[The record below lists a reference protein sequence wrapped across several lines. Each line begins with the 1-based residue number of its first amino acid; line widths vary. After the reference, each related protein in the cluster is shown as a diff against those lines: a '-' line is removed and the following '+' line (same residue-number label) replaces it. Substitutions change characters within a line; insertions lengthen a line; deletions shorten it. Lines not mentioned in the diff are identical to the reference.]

1 MGVVV
6 EENMVTDTGKG
17 VIETLAAEQ
26 DNFMNQL
33 HSSVDEA
40 VRHELDRLK
49 VEEGIVPTCKAGCF
63 QCCGQHILISI
74 AEAKALAHYIQ
85 REFTQP
91 QIDDLKIRTQEWHKW
106 DDSRPVRPRLTEKN
120 EQPSVYTH
128 HYCPMLVEG
137 VCSAYPVR
145 PVTCRSH
152 FVSSPP
158 PVCKPFYDPDLNKER
173 PVAVSSVLLVTK
185 PHSTKIRHFIENSG
199 LYSESSI
206 MLLPHWLAVEMHWD
220 FAISP

>member
-6 EENMVTDTGKG
+6 DDNMVTGTSRG
-17 VIETLAAEQ
+17 VIEALVAEQ
-26 DNFMNQL
+26 DSYMNRL
-33 HSSVDEA
+33 YSVVDEA
-40 VRHELDRLK
+40 VKYELERLK
-49 VEEGIVPTCKAGCF
+49 VEEGIVPSCKAGCF
-63 QCCGQHILISI
+63 QCCGQHILMSI
-74 AEAKALAHYIQ
+74 AEAKVLAHYIQ

-91 QIDDLKIRTQEWHKW
+91 QIEALKIRTQEWHKW
-106 DDSRPVRPRLTEKN
+106 DESRPVRPRLTEKN
-120 EQPSVYTH
+120 GQLAIYTH

-137 VCSAYPVR
+137 VCSAYSVR

-158 PVCKPFYDPDLNKER
+158 PVCRPFYDPDSNKER
-173 PVAVSSVLLVTK
+173 PVAVSSVPLVTE
-185 PHSTKIRHFIENSG
+185 PLSTKIRHFIETSG
-199 LYSESSI
+199 LYSGSSI